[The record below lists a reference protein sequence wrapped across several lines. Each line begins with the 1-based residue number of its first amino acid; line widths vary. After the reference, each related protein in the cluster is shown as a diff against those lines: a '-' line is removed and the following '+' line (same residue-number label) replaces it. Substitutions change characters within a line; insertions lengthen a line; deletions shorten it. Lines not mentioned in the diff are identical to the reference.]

1 MGINTTNPQATL
13 DIQASDSSNPSTIDG
28 ILIPKIDVF
37 PSTNPGTEQQGLLVY
52 LTTAVS
58 DKLPG
63 FYYWDHPTTSWIP
76 IQGSSTAN
84 TAWNIEGNAETI
96 AGTHFIGTTD
106 AALLNFRV
114 DNTQSG
120 RIDYDSPFNT
130 SLGFQTLISLTT
142 GTSNTAIGYNA
153 LALTS
158 TGESNVAVG
167 TNALYHNEAHY
178 NTAVGAWALY
188 NNKLAPM
195 NVAVGYRA
203 LYENTTGIFNT
214 AVGYS
219 ALFNNSEG
227 NHNSAFGNQVLSTNS
242 IGNNNSALGS

>member
-1 MGINTTNPQATL
+1 MNHSPPYLSAFVLFFFILNFQNIQAQVGINTTNPQATL
-13 DIQASDSSNPSTIDG
+13 DIRASDSSNPSTIDG

-106 AALLNFRV
+106 AAPLNFRV

-120 RIDYDSPFNT
+120 RIDYDSPF
-130 SLGFQTLISLTT
+130 LTLRW
-142 GTSNTAIGYNA
+142 
-153 LALTS
+153 
-158 TGESNVAVG
+158 VF
-167 TNALYHNEAHY
+167 
-178 NTAVGAWALY
+178 
-188 NNKLAPM
+188 KP
-195 NVAVGYRA
+195 
-203 LYENTTGIFNT
+203 
-214 AVGYS
+214 
-219 ALFNNSEG
+219 
-227 NHNSAFGNQVLSTNS
+227 LSP
-242 IGNNNSALGS
+242 